1 MKDISQNDSTFMFS
15 TFKQRLM
22 LGVYVFILL
31 SIPVGAYLTSQRQTV
46 KSSASEQKNAKPA
59 IQVPPKPSTSPA
71 KQLLSTSQ
79 TAVSDQKTSP
89 SPSGESPTIAT
100 SFGPTLTFKVSLE
113 GRPQGNQATKMFV
126 GIAEGSL
133 SSNPKFLLS
142 FTVDLPASG
151 EYSNLSLAG
160 LTSGSQYTALLK
172 SSAQIATSSVFTMSP
187 TTTNLNNGEP
197 INLISGDL
205 NEDNVVNSADYSVA
219 QKALGATPNSSNWN
233 ENTDFNKDGV
243 INAFDL
249 GFIIKHMGQTGDS
262 GAWTSPIPKVAT
274 SSANL
279 TQPSIG
285 GPMGGTGHW
294 IWVPSL

>member
-1 MKDISQNDSTFMFS
+1 MFS

-31 SIPVGAYLTSQRQTV
+31 SIPVGAYLASQRQTV
-46 KSSASEQKNAKPA
+46 KSSASEQKNAKPVV
-59 IQVPPKPSTSPA
+59 QVPPKPSTSPA

-89 SPSGESPTIAT
+89 SPSPSGESPTIAT

-113 GRPQGNQATKMFV
+113 GRPPGNQATKMFV

-160 LTSGSQYTALLK
+160 LNSGSQYTALLK
-172 SSAQIATSSVFTMSP
+172 SSAQIATSSAFTMSP

-219 QKALGATPNSSNWN
+219 QKALGTTPNSSNWN
-233 ENTDFNKDGV
+233 ENADFNKDGV

-262 GAWTSPIPKVAT
+262 GTWTSPIPPPTAS
-274 SSANL
+274 SSAVL
-279 TQPSIG
+279 TSPAVG
-285 GPMGGTGHW
+285 GPIDSPGPPSREAGHW
-294 IWVPSL
+294 IWIPKY